1 MNDLAKILTSRVR
14 AEIFR
19 LLFGI
24 NQREL
29 HIREI
34 GRQAGLAMPTVRR
47 DLEKLARL
55 DLVNARRDSNRL
67 YYSANLD
74 HPLFP
79 DIKNLVL
86 KTVGL
91 VDILRECLKKTED
104 VRVAFVFGSVASG
117 ETTAGSDVDLL
128 IVGRLGLREATMVFS
143 GVAEQIGR
151 ELNPYV
157 LTEEE
162 FRKRKKDH
170 DHFLIRVSESPKLF
184 IIGSEREL
192 SRFGAEWLA

>member
-1 MNDLAKILTSRVR
+1 MNDLAKMLTSRVR

-34 GRQAGLAMPTVRR
+34 ERQSGLAMPTVRR

-55 DLVNARRDSNRL
+55 DLVRARRDSNRL

-86 KTVGL
+86 KSVGL
-91 VDILRECLKKTED
+91 VDILRECLKKKED
-104 VRVAFVFGSVASG
+104 VRVAFVFGSVARG

-128 IVGRLGLREATMVFS
+128 IVGGFGLREVTRVFS
-143 GVAEQIGR
+143 GVAERVGR

-157 LTEEE
+157 MTEEE
-162 FRKRKKDH
+162 FRRRKESH
-170 DHFLIRVSESPKLF
+170 DHFLTRVSESPKLF

-192 SRFGAEWLA
+192 RACPEIN

>member
-1 MNDLAKILTSRVR
+1 MLTQYRRLCDFGSKKLSIGSKRLSIMNDLAKILTSRVR

-162 FRKRKKDH
+162 FRKRKKD
-170 DHFLIRVSESPKLF
+170 
-184 IIGSEREL
+184 
-192 SRFGAEWLA
+192 